1 MEIIHWITLHRYNM
15 SKNKI
20 DRQFWETAGNN
31 TRTYVDLYNRLVE
44 LAISMFDWQNLPD
57 TIDARF
63 LELVLFAQG
72 SALFFKD
79 DDIGYLG
86 LRYAQNGWFDVYH
99 NPIGRR
105 AYADNGYNADR
116 DRTNSVIIW
125 NNMLKTNSMTMVQ
138 LYARR
143 LYELERTIDVNV
155 KAQKT
160 PVLITGED
168 KEMLTLKNL
177 YKDYDGNTPVIFAD
191 KSLRPD
197 SLKVLKTDAPYIG
210 DRLYVLKTQLFN
222 ECLTYLGISNVNIQK
237 RERLLN
243 DEVNRNM
250 GGTIASR
257 YSRLEMRQRAC
268 EEINKMFGLDV
279 WVEYKE
285 DSRMYDAGQF
295 EMDVEYGQ
303 QKEGA
308 SNE

>member
-1 MEIIHWITLHRYNM
+1 MAD
-15 SKNKI
+15 KKI
-20 DRQFWETAGNN
+20 DRQFWESVRSND
-31 TRTYVDLYNRLVE
+31 RTYIDIYNRFVE

-57 TIDARF
+57 SVDPRF
-63 LELVLFAQG
+63 LELVLFSQG
-72 SALFFKD
+72 SCLFFED
-79 DDIGYLG
+79 EVLGFLG
-86 LRYAQNGWFDVYH
+86 LRYAMNGWFDVYH

-105 AYADNGYNADR
+105 AYADNGYQAER
-116 DRTNSVIIW
+116 DSSNSVIIW
-125 NNMLKTNSMTMVQ
+125 NNMLKTNSMNMVQ

-168 KEMLTLKNL
+168 KEMLTLRNL

-191 KSLRPD
+191 KSLNPN
-197 SLKVLKTDAPYIG
+197 SLKVLKTDAPYIA
-210 DRLYVLKTQLFN
+210 DRLYVLKTQLYN

-257 YSRLEMRQRAC
+257 YSRLQMRQKAC
-268 EEINKMFGLDV
+268 EEINKMFGLNI

-285 DSRMYDAGQF
+285 DSRMYSVDQF
-295 EMDVEYGQ
+295 MNDVEFEPD
-303 QKEGA
+303 EGGKN
-308 SNE
+308 NE

>member
-1 MEIIHWITLHRYNM
+1 M